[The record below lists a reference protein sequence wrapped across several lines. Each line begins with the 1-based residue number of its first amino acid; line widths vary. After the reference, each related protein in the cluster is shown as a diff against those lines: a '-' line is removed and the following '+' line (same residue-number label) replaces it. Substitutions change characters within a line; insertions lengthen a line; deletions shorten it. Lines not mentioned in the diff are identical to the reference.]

1 MSLHNSQPANHV
13 FDQIELRVIIPDNYE
28 YQPLP
33 VYVINQMM
41 AIDYKYFS
49 RIRIFVDFVVSE
61 ALAKI
66 ISFKIS

>member
-1 MSLHNSQPANHV
+1 MYLIKQCS
-13 FDQIELRVIIPDNYE
+13 ELILPDNYE

-33 VYVINQMM
+33 LYIINQIM

-61 ALAKI
+61 ALAKNYI
-66 ISFKIS
+66 PS